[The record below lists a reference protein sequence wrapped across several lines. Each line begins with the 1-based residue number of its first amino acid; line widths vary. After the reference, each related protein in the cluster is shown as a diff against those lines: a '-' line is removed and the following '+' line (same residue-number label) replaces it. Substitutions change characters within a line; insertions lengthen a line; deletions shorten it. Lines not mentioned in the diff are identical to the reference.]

1 MVAARPIRRLFASL
15 SARLLVLTIFFVM
28 LAEVLI
34 FAPSAGR
41 YRAMYF
47 QERLADAHLAG
58 LALEATPSGEVSPA
72 LKAQLLRHVGAYSID
87 LHLGP
92 LMTRMLAKEAI
103 PTINETYNIDRET
116 PMVMIM
122 RAFDAIMR
130 DKTSVIRITG
140 RSPADP
146 SVLVSIVLPEAPM
159 QAALVDYSR
168 RILQLSV
175 VISLITA
182 GLVYFSLQWL
192 MVRPLGRL
200 TEAMTDFRA
209 APEDFDRGVRATN
222 RRDEIGVAERELA
235 EMQRDLRQALAQKT
249 RLAALG
255 EAVAKINHDL
265 RNILSSAQ
273 LVSDRI
279 EDSDDPEVRRV
290 APTLLRAID
299 RAVALCRDV
308 VRYARTG
315 EAKLQKSECDLR
327 EVLQDAG
334 DAALAA
340 NSGGGNGR
348 RFENLAPE
356 QLKARVDRAQLAR
369 VVENLARNAYEA
381 GAQTVTVAAPQL
393 NARGVW
399 ISVADD
405 GPGIPAAMEPRLFQP
420 FSGTSKADGS
430 GLGLA
435 IAKEIVIAHG
445 GEITLAR
452 SGPDGAEFV
461 ITLPK

>member
-1 MVAARPIRRLFASL
+1 LFASL

-28 LAEVLI
+28 LAEVMI

-41 YRAMYF
+41 YRAMHL

-58 LALEATPSGEVSPA
+58 LALEATPSGQVSPV
-72 LKAQLLRHVGAYSID
+72 LEAQLLRHVGAYAID

-92 LMTRMLAKEAI
+92 LVTRMLGKEELPPI
-103 PTINETYNIDRET
+103 DHVFNLDRET
-116 PMVMIM
+116 PIIMIM
-122 RAFDAIMR
+122 RAFEVIRR
-130 DKTSVIRITG
+130 DEPTTIRITG
-140 RSPADP
+140 RSPSDP
-146 SVLVSIVLPEAPM
+146 SVIVSLVMAEAPM
-159 QAALVDYSR
+159 RAALIDYSR
-168 RILQLSV
+168 RILELSII
-175 VISLITA
+175 ISLITA

-192 MVRPLGRL
+192 MVRPLGKL

-209 APEDFDRGVRATN
+209 VPEDAERGVQPTR
-222 RRDEIGVAERELA
+222 RRDEIGVAEREFA
-235 EMQRDLRQALAQKT
+235 EMQRDLRQALAQKA

-265 RNILSSAQ
+265 RNILSTAQ

-290 APTLLRAID
+290 APTMLRAID

-315 EAKLQKSECDLR
+315 EAKLQKSSCDLR
-327 EVLQDAG
+327 ELIEDAG
-334 DAALAA
+334 DAAVSA
-340 NSGGGNGR
+340 GGGQRQFQN
-348 RFENLAPE
+348 FAPENLN
-356 QLKARVDRAQLAR
+356 ARVDRAQLAR
-369 VVENLARNAYEA
+369 AIENLTRNAYEA
-381 GAQTVTVAAPQL
+381 GAQTVTAA
-393 NARGVW
+393 AVTSGAKGVR
-399 ISVADD
+399 ISLSDD

-420 FSGTSKADGS
+420 FSGSSKADGS

-435 IAKEIVIAHG
+435 IAKEIATAHG
-445 GEITLAR
+445 GDIALAR

-461 ITLPK
+461 ITLPKFLEQAK